1 MSSIAATANVTSSNN
16 NNATLPS
23 APITVQKSAS
33 DTRDYR
39 YLKLKNDL
47 SVLLISDPTT
57 DKAGAAMSV
66 AVGYFC
72 DPDDIAGVAHFC
84 EHMLFLG
91 TTKYPDE
98 NSYSA
103 FLNENGGYSNA
114 YTSKESTN
122 YYFQLTHPHLEKALD

>member
-1 MSSIAATANVTSSNN
+1 MSSIAATANATSSNNNN

-23 APITVQKSAS
+23 SPIAVQKSAS

-84 EHMLFLG
+84 EHMLLLE
-91 TTKYPDE
+91 TTKYPD
-98 NSYSA
+98 
-103 FLNENGGYSNA
+103 
-114 YTSKESTN
+114 KII
-122 YYFQLTHPHLEKALD
+122 